1 MKVVDSLSCLKH
13 ATAARLRF
21 CPDDCTSRVQS
32 SKSGMRAT
40 PLLLSTKER
49 DERASLHSS
58 RVTPESATTSSSG
71 RKVCCKTLCAALGRR
86 LTCGRAEMMTA
97 QAARS
102 GASVFSVSAIWTSLT
117 NGNPCTD
124 SVGDTKTEIFSS
136 LYNKTEA
143 SRSCM
148 RPCDVPASGV
158 TGYLPT
164 LASRHAQ

>member
-117 NGNPCTD
+117 NRNPCRD
-124 SVGDTKTEIFSS
+124 SVGDTKTDRDLFFP
-136 LYNKTEA
+136 LTPLKQRRAVMHA
-143 SRSCM
+143 SMRCASQRSY
-148 RPCDVPASGV
+148 R
-158 TGYLPT
+158 LPPNPG
-164 LASRHAQ
+164 